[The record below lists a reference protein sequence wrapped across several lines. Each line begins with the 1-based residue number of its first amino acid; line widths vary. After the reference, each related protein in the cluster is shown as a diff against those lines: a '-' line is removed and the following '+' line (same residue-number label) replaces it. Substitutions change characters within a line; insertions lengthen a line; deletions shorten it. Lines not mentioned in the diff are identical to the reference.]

1 MPEADYQVMHIPLFP
16 KNIIHVENIGG
27 DVAKVLNRRMVIGC
41 FPWRFVGGE
50 SCISRVVAFDDK

>member
-1 MPEADYQVMHIPLFP
+1 MPDEDYQVMHIPLFP

-27 DVAKVLNRRMVIGC
+27 EVDKVLNKRMIIGC

-50 SCISRVVAFDDK
+50 SCICRVVAFDEN